1 MQAFHVTAII
11 LLILVMKR
19 CCYLKAAYLFLSNSL
34 IPGHW
39 TTICITNGL
48 TSRRLEG
55 STQILMDCQAQL
67 SE

>member
-19 CCYLKAAYLFLSNSL
+19 CCYLKAAYSFLSNSL